1 MIKII
6 VKENKYID
14 SITIKG
20 HANYNEYGKDIVCAA
35 VSSICLTTC
44 NGIMSLEDTIEC
56 NDNSGLLVIRVKKS
70 TDINQ
75 KLLINMLDM
84 LEELKSQYPK
94 NIEIRN
100 EE

>member
-1 MIKII
+1 MIKVI
-6 VKENKYID
+6 VKEDKYIN
-14 SITIKG
+14 SIKITG

-44 NGIMSLEDTIEC
+44 NGIMSLEDTIKC
-56 NDNSGLLVIRVKKS
+56 NEKSGLLEISVMKN
-70 TDINQ
+70 TDVNQ

-84 LEELKSQYPK
+84 LEELKGQYPK